1 LVATT
6 PIALGLVK
14 LTRAVLGLDE
24 AGRGAVLGPLVVA
37 GVLVPED
44 GLARLVEL
52 GARDSKAVPRERRR
66 GLLAA
71 IVQEFWIRTVV
82 IPAKKVDE
90 KGLTELELI
99 AAARI
104 VRYAVSTICDQSSAA
119 SSSPPITHHP
129 LPITV
134 VMDAPVAPRAIPAFR
149 ASLASATG
157 LPEGDFSI
165 YPKADSLHPAVS
177 AASLAA
183 KVIRDAYVVFL
194 HKEYG
199 DFGWGYP
206 GEGKVVEFL
215 TRWLAER
222 GELPSICRT
231 RWRTAKRLLEGKLPL

>member
-1 LVATT
+1 MVAAAQ
-6 PIALGLVK
+6 IALGLVK
-14 LTRAVLGLDE
+14 LTRAVLGIDE

-37 GVLVPED
+37 GVLVPEEA
-44 GLARLVEL
+44 LPTLVEI
-52 GARDSKAVPRERRR
+52 GARDSKAIPRGRRR
-66 GLLAA
+66 GLLIEIAHRFP
-71 IVQEFWIRTVV
+71 VRTVV

-129 LPITV
+129 SPITV
-134 VMDAPVAPRAIPAFR
+134 VMDAPVTPRAIPAFR
-149 ASLASATG
+149 ARLASITG
-157 LPEGDFSI
+157 LPEGAISA

-183 KVIRDAYVVFL
+183 KVIRDAYVVHF
-194 HKEYG
+194 HKRYG

-206 GEGKVVEFL
+206 GEGKVVAFL
-215 TRWLAER
+215 MRWLAER
-222 GELPSICRT
+222 GELPPICRT
-231 RWRTAKRLLEGKLPL
+231 RWRTVKRLLERKLSL